1 MHSQRVYSPSRTPPI
16 LIREGSL
23 ESTSKAGRRKT
34 ATPKAAAIAQ
44 EPRMNV
50 DGTTRKNPRKHQTDK
65 PEERK
70 AKRKR
75 KTIEG
80 TGRFVLSNP
89 RGNSNA
95 RSKSYRP
102 SAITTPV
109 SGQPAERNASS
120 SAPLIL
126 RGVHQPQPRG
136 TYMGQTSRSPVTPPK
151 RPVDAISISSSSPMS
166 PATSTNHAAN
176 TSGERNIIILSPGSS
191 HGTSATAS
199 DTRSSAECSI
209 RGSESTSR
217 SPSSGSD
224 EGEIFYT

>member
-1 MHSQRVYSPSRTPPI
+1 MLSLYSPSRTPPI
-16 LIREGSL
+16 PIREGSL

-75 KTIEG
+75 KTLEG
-80 TGRFVLSNP
+80 MGRFALPNP

-95 RSKSYRP
+95 RPKSYRHNAR
-102 SAITTPV
+102 STPV
-109 SGQPAERNASS
+109 SGQPAERNASFS
-120 SAPLIL
+120 TPRIPTE
-126 RGVHQPQPRG
+126 VHQPQHRG
-136 TYMGQTSRSPVTPPK
+136 PYVGQMSRPPVTPTK
-151 RPVDAISISSSSPMS
+151 ERADAISISSSPVS
-166 PATSTNHAAN
+166 PAISTNHTAN
-176 TSGERNIIILSPGSS
+176 TSGGADIIVLSPDSS
-191 HGTSATAS
+191 HGTSGVGS
-199 DTRSSAECSI
+199 DPRSSTECSI
-209 RGSESTSR
+209 RGSESVSR
-217 SPSSGSD
+217 SPSSVSD